1 MNTSQRILATLALAA
16 AACALSTLACRGEP
30 ARPRNVLLVV
40 IDTLRADRLGCYGY
54 SRPTSPRLDALAA
67 SGTLYERNYSQ
78 ASWTV
83 PSMISM
89 FTGVSVTQE
98 EQAVPS
104 SIPMLAE
111 VLRRAGLETVAFPAN
126 AVLGDGRGFERGFE
140 RWDFAPNV
148 DALELAARFE
158 SWHSARSPE
167 RPWFAW
173 LQFIDP
179 HHPYEPKPAHDRFN
193 GPRPDQGALEPRWR
207 AAQATVAER
216 SRGVAARDL
225 ESAVEHMTSISN
237 RYDGE
242 VLACDSGVGRIL
254 DALAAK
260 GELDETLVIV
270 VSDHGEM
277 LFEQPL
283 QPYFVQARIDKS
295 GGLPDGVADLFGNG
309 HRSWFYED
317 LWNTPMILAGPG
329 IPAARRVQ
337 SLSANL
343 DVFPTILEALDLRRE
358 PWLEGESLFGGAQ
371 TTREHVLAHAYSTS
385 AVRDRAGHK
394 LITHPRRIWLL
405 EGEGEDPAEYFDLT
419 RDPLEQH
426 SRAAESPTQVARL
439 RALILDWIA
448 RSQRDAIT
456 TLTDAQRAALK
467 AMGYIDG
474 Q

>member
-1 MNTSQRILATLALAA
+1 MRTSHRIVAVAVLGLASVSAWM
-16 AACALSTLACRGEP
+16 LACRAEP
-30 ARPRNVLLVV
+30 PRPRNVLLLV

-54 SRPTSPRLDALAA
+54 PRPTSPRLDALAA

-89 FTGVSVTQE
+89 FTGLSVTQE

-104 SIPMLAE
+104 EIPMLAE

-126 AVLGDGRGFERGFE
+126 AVLGDERGFERGFE

-158 SWHSARSPE
+158 EWHAARSKD
-167 RPWFAW
+167 RAWFAW

-179 HHPYEPKPAHDRFN
+179 HHPYEPKPDHDRFT
-193 GPRPDQGALEPRWR
+193 GPRPDHAAIEPRWR
-207 AAQATVAER
+207 AAQATLAER
-216 SRGVAARDL
+216 SPNVETRALD
-225 ESAVEHMTSISN
+225 SAVEHMTSVSN

-254 DALAAK
+254 DALSAS
-260 GELDETLVIV
+260 GELDDTLVIV

-283 QPYFVQARIDKS
+283 QPYFVKARIDKT
-295 GGLPDGVADLFGNG
+295 GGLPEGVADLFGNG

-343 DVFPTILEALDLRRE
+343 DVFPTILEALDLPRE

-385 AVRDRAGHK
+385 AIRDRDGHK
-394 LITHPRRIWLL
+394 LITHPRRIFLL

-419 RDPLEQH
+419 RDPLEQDG
-426 SRAAESPTQVARL
+426 AAERSPAQVARL
-439 RALILDWIA
+439 RALILEWIA
-448 RSQRDAIT
+448 RSQRDVIT